1 MDPVKLQAQL
11 VKLQS
16 QCDETAKERDAL
28 QKVVD
33 RLKDQNR
40 RGDAELRKAEGASL
54 LSLPLAFERCCAAF
68 SAHFL
73 PGREQPAP

>member
-16 QCDETAKERDAL
+16 QCDETVKDRDAL
-28 QKVVD
+28 QKLVD

-40 RGDAELRKAEGASL
+40 RGDAELRKAEGVTAL
-54 LSLPLAFERCCAAF
+54 RRFHCTDCTPDRLPPYLCPRVQRLF
-68 SAHFL
+68 
-73 PGREQPAP
+73 

>member
-54 LSLPLAFERCCAAF
+54 FGHPLAFEVFCAALSVRYF
-68 SAHFL
+68 
-73 PGREQPAP
+73 PGVN

>member
-54 LSLPLAFERCCAAF
+54 FGHPPAFEVFYAALSVRYF
-68 SAHFL
+68 
-73 PGREQPAP
+73 PGVN

>member
-11 VKLQS
+11 VKVQS

-28 QKVVD
+28 VKEVA

-40 RGDAELRKAEGASL
+40 RGDAELRKAEGTDEHSGPSFDFPSCFAISL
-54 LSLPLAFERCCAAF
+54 QRSF
-68 SAHFL
+68 
-73 PGREQPAP
+73 